1 MDSSAGMENL
11 GKELLGPQP
20 GAAGPA
26 AVPCLASVGGSFSLG
41 PSRKESNVTGG
52 KGTFLK
58 SREDSRE

>member
-11 GKELLGPQP
+11 GEELLGPQP

-26 AVPCLASVGGSFSLG
+26 AVPCLDSVGGSFSLG